1 MWANYG
7 SVAAQAL
14 QQALVPELGPMVC
27 TNIHRVHPWTP
38 QHRGPHISHLNCASQ
53 MLASPAFQGCC
64 LEIGLVIGLQ
74 ELIVANFQT
83 LALKVITSADK

>member
-1 MWANYG
+1 
-7 SVAAQAL
+7 
-14 QQALVPELGPMVC
+14 
-27 TNIHRVHPWTP
+27 
-38 QHRGPHISHLNCASQ
+38 
-53 MLASPAFQGCC
+53 MLASPPFQGCC